1 MRQSVSF
8 LKEILVAISP
18 AILRHGGG
26 SGPRFM
32 PDKSTAP
39 EISRLT
45 AEKRPAVRNAVLF
58 VVALC
63 LLLLTIQ
70 VWDGWRARKE
80 RLGEVA
86 VATTNMSHALAAQAE
101 SAVRVVDTVLAGVV
115 ERVETDGA
123 DAAARPRLQLHLK
136 NMAAQVDELHG
147 LFVFG
152 ADGRWLMTSQDR
164 LPFYHVDDREYF
176 QYHRKNPDRFVH
188 VGKPV
193 RSRSS
198 KEWVLPISR
207 RLNNPD
213 GTFGGVALG
222 TIRIE
227 YFSTLYQS
235 FDVGSAGVIML
246 TLDDGTMIYR
256 LPHSDKLIATN
267 VSSGPVHQ
275 MYQRT
280 GPSGTAMLRSQIDGI
295 ERLYSYRHLETY
307 PLIVATAQ
315 SKQEILERWLKSMLG
330 QAAITLVAIL
340 LLVYFGRRLVRQIV
354 IRDHLEHELLQARE
368 MLQEHNRA
376 LTVLADHDSLTGI
389 ANRRRFEDVLGQ
401 EFARAAR
408 TGAPLSLLMFD
419 VDYFKRYNDTYGH
432 VAGDACLRQVAQTL
446 QGILV
451 RPADLGARYGGEEFV
466 ALLPDTDPAGARMVA
481 ERIRQAVMALAIPHA
496 GNGAGVVTIS
506 AGVYTS
512 TAGAG
517 IATDSAMALVERAD
531 ALLYQAKQSGRNQVC
546 GGDLAAP

>member
-1 MRQSVSF
+1 
-8 LKEILVAISP
+8 
-18 AILRHGGG
+18 
-26 SGPRFM
+26 M
-32 PDKSTAP
+32 PDQSAAP
-39 EISRLT
+39 EIVRLT

-58 VVALC
+58 VMALC

-80 RLGEVA
+80 RLADVGI
-86 VATTNMSHALAAQAE
+86 ATANMSHALAAQAE

-123 DAAARPRLQLHLK
+123 DGAARPRLQLHLR
-136 NMAAQVDELHG
+136 NMVTEVEELHG

-164 LPFYHVDDREYF
+164 IPLYHVEDREYF
-176 QYHRKNPDRFVH
+176 QFHRQNPDRFVH
-188 VGKPV
+188 IGKPI
-193 RSRSS
+193 RSRSTG
-198 KEWVLPISR
+198 EWVLPISR

-222 TIRIE
+222 TIRIA
-227 YFSTLYQS
+227 YFSTLYKS
-235 FDVGSAGVIML
+235 FDVGRAGVVML
-246 TLDDGTMIYR
+246 TMDDGTMIYR
-256 LPHSDKLIATN
+256 LPHSEKLMGAD
-267 VSSGPVHQ
+267 VSNGPVHQ
-275 MYQRT
+275 MYRKAGST
-280 GPSGTAMLRSQIDGI
+280 GTGMLRSKIDGI

-315 SKQEILERWLKSMLG
+315 SKHEILEKWLKSMLG
-330 QAAITLVAIL
+330 QAAITVAAIL
-340 LLVYFGRRLVRQIV
+340 LLLYFGRRLVRQIV

-376 LTVLADHDSLTGI
+376 LTVLADNDSLTGI
-389 ANRRRFEDVLGQ
+389 ANRRRFEEALGQ
-401 EFARAAR
+401 EFARAVR
-408 TGAPLSLLMFD
+408 SGAPLSLLMFD

-446 QGILV
+446 QENLV

-466 ALLPDTDPAGARMVA
+466 ALLPDTDAAGARMVA

-506 AGVYTS
+506 VGVHTGS
-512 TAGAG
+512 MGAG
-517 IATDSAMALVERAD
+517 TAPDSATVLIERAD

>member
-1 MRQSVSF
+1 M
-8 LKEILVAISP
+8 
-18 AILRHGGG
+18 
-26 SGPRFM
+26 
-32 PDKSTAP
+32 
-39 EISRLT
+39 
-45 AEKRPAVRNAVLF
+45 RNAVLF
-58 VVALC
+58 VIALC

-70 VWDGWRARKE
+70 VWDGWRARQE
-80 RLGEVA
+80 RLAEVA

-115 ERVETDGA
+115 ERVETDGT
-123 DAAARPRLQLHLK
+123 DGAARTRLQLHLK
-136 NMAAQVDELHG
+136 NMVTEVDELHG

-164 LPFYHVDDREYF
+164 IPLYTVDDREYF
-176 QYHRKNPDRFVH
+176 QFHRKNPDRFVH

-198 KEWVLPISR
+198 NDWVLPISR

-213 GTFGGVALG
+213 GTFAGVALG

-227 YFSTLYQS
+227 YFSTLYES
-235 FDVGSAGVIML
+235 FDVGEAGVIML

-256 LPHSDKLIATN
+256 LPHSARLIGAD
-267 VSSGPVHQ
+267 VSNGPVHQ

-280 GPSGTAMLRSQIDGI
+280 GPAGTAMLRSKIDGI

-315 SKQEILERWLKSMLG
+315 SKQEILEKWLKSMLT
-330 QAAITLVAIL
+330 QAAITCAAIL

-368 MLQEHNRA
+368 LLQEHNRA

-389 ANRRRFEDVLGQ
+389 ANRRRFEAALAH

-408 TGAPLSLLMFD
+408 SGAPLSLLMFD

-432 VAGDACLRQVAQTL
+432 VAGDACLRQVAQAL
-446 QGILV
+446 ENSLV
-451 RPADLGARYGGEEFV
+451 RPADLAARYGGEEFV

-496 GNGAGVVTIS
+496 GNGAGIVTVS
-506 AGVYTS
+506 VGVHTGS
-512 TAGAG
+512 AGAG
-517 IATDSAMALVERAD
+517 MAEGGVTALVERAD

-546 GGDLAAP
+546 GGDLAAY

>member
-1 MRQSVSF
+1 
-8 LKEILVAISP
+8 
-18 AILRHGGG
+18 
-26 SGPRFM
+26 M

-39 EISRLT
+39 EIVRLT

-70 VWDGWRARKE
+70 VSDGWRARKE
-80 RLGEVA
+80 RLADVA

-123 DAAARPRLQLHLK
+123 DGAARPRLQLHLK
-136 NMAAQVDELHG
+136 NMVTEVDELHG

-164 LPFYHVDDREYF
+164 IPLYHVDDREYF
-176 QYHRKNPDRFVH
+176 QYHRNNPDRYVH
-188 VGKPV
+188 IGKPV
-193 RSRSS
+193 RSRSTGD
-198 KEWVLPISR
+198 WVLPISR

-222 TIRIE
+222 TIRIA
-227 YFSTLYQS
+227 YFSTLYKT
-235 FDVGSAGVIML
+235 FDVGRAGVIML

-256 LPHSDKLIATN
+256 LPHNEKLIGSD
-267 VSSGPVHQ
+267 VSNGPVHQ

-280 GPSGTAMLRSQIDGI
+280 GPTGTDMLRSKIDGI

-315 SKQEILERWLKSMLG
+315 SKQEILEKWLKSMLG
-330 QAAITLVAIL
+330 QAAITIVAIL
-340 LLVYFGRRLVRQIV
+340 LLLYFGRRLVRQIV
-354 IRDHLEHELLQARE
+354 IRDHLEHELLQARA

-376 LTVLADHDSLTGI
+376 LTVLADNDSLTGI
-389 ANRRRFEDVLGQ
+389 ANRRRFEEALGQ
-401 EFARAAR
+401 EYARAAR
-408 TGAPLSLLMFD
+408 SGAPLSLLMFD

-446 QGILV
+446 QDSLV
-451 RPADLGARYGGEEFV
+451 RPADMAARYGGEEFV

-506 AGVYTS
+506 VGVYTGS
-512 TAGAG
+512 ASAGMA
-517 IATDSAMALVERAD
+517 ADSATALVERAD